1 MINKVLKMKN
11 NDVTDIA
18 INPTTGLPI
27 TNASANMVDVGGNVV
42 GQPDRVMTVYE
53 IEESISDSNND
64 DCFDDSF

>member
-1 MINKVLKMKN
+1 MKN
-11 NDVTDIA
+11 DANDIA

-27 TNASANMVDVGGNVV
+27 TNASANIVDVGGNVV

-64 DCFDDSF
+64 DCSDNDF

>member
-1 MINKVLKMKN
+1 MKN

-27 TNASANMVDVGGNVV
+27 TNASCNIVDVGGNVV

-64 DCFDDSF
+64 DCFDAFDSFDDNF

>member
-1 MINKVLKMKN
+1 MKN

>member
-1 MINKVLKMKN
+1 MKN
-11 NDVTDIA
+11 DANDIA

-64 DCFDDSF
+64 DCFDNGF

>member
-1 MINKVLKMKN
+1 MKN
-11 NDVTDIA
+11 NDASDIA

-53 IEESISDSNND
+53 IEESIADSNND
-64 DCFDDSF
+64 DCLDAFDPFDEGF

>member
-1 MINKVLKMKN
+1 MIIKVKKMKN
-11 NDVTDIA
+11 DANDIA

-27 TNASANMVDVGGNVV
+27 TNASANIVDVGGNVV

-64 DCFDDSF
+64 DCFDNGF

>member
-1 MINKVLKMKN
+1 MKN

-27 TNASANMVDVGGNVV
+27 TNASCNIVDVGGNVV

-53 IEESISDSNND
+53 IEESIGDSIENASFD
-64 DCFDDSF
+64 AFDDGF

>member
-1 MINKVLKMKN
+1 MKN

-27 TNASANMVDVGGNVV
+27 TNASCNIVDVGGNVV

-53 IEESISDSNND
+53 IEESIGDSIEH
-64 DCFDDSF
+64 DSFEDGF